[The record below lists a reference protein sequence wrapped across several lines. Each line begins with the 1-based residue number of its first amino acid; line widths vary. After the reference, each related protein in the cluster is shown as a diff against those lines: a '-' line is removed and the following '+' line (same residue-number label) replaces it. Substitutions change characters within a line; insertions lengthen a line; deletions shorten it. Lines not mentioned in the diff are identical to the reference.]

1 MRRDMDYKIMDCYRE
16 MYARATPSA
25 DFDELMANASIGDDG
40 RKIIDFM
47 NYELNHPEFMKILKK
62 HSRSVPKLYRE
73 RFENTILLGCS
84 PKFERDESVE

>member
-1 MRRDMDYKIMDCYRE
+1 MDMRNFDDKLLDCYRE

-25 DFDELMANASIGDDG
+25 DFDELMARAPTGDDG

-47 NYELNHPEFMKILKK
+47 NYELEHGEFMKILRK

-73 RFENTILLGCS
+73 RFENTILWGCS
-84 PKFERDESVE
+84 PKFKRDET